1 MSLSP
6 AQERV
11 LEQIRNAPVTT
22 PDKSFGGWMQVAEE
36 WTSFRSGNTWKPGL
50 IYGRNNNSATLRA
63 LEKKGHIE
71 IVQDGKGSISRDDI
85 VRLT

>member
-1 MSLSP
+1 MSNLTP

-22 PDKSFGGWMQVAEE
+22 PDKNFGGWMQVAEE
-36 WTSFRSGNTWKPGL
+36 RTGSHGYTWHPGL

-63 LEKKGHIE
+63 LEKKGYIE
-71 IVQDGKGSISRDDI
+71 IVQDGKGGICKDDI

>member
-22 PDKSFGGWMQVAEE
+22 PDKSYGGWMQVAEA
-36 WTSFRSGNTWKPGL
+36 WTGKSGYTWQPGL
-50 IYGRNNNSATLRA
+50 IYGYNNNSATLRA

-71 IVQDGKGSISRDDI
+71 IVQDGKGCISRSDI